1 MEESKERR
9 IMKLIT
15 ETIEDIQYI
24 TEGPEDKKSLFIE
37 GVFMVSDECNRNGR
51 VYPYDTLNK
60 EVGRYITEFVNC
72 NRAFGELGHPTG
84 PTVNLDRV
92 SHRIVMLE
100 FKKNKVYGKAKIL
113 ESTPMGKIAGELI
126 REGAKLGVSSRAMGS
141 LVEQNG
147 KKIVQP
153 DLMLSAVDIVA
164 DPSAPGAFV
173 NGIMEGKEWVWNN
186 GSWLERDLM
195 EAKRTM
201 KKTSTKNIEKKAL
214 RLFEDFFKK
223 L

>member
-1 MEESKERR
+1 
-9 IMKLIT
+9 MKLIT
-15 ETIEDIQYI
+15 ETVEDIRYI
-24 TEGPEDKKSLFIE
+24 TEGTDDKKNLFIE
-37 GVFMVSDECNRNGR
+37 GVFMVAEECNRNGR
-51 VYPYDTLNK
+51 VYPLTTLNK
-60 EVGRYITEFVNC
+60 EVGRYINEFVDC

-84 PTVNLDRV
+84 PTINLDRV
-92 SHRIVMLE
+92 SHRVVMLE
-100 FKKNKVYGKAKIL
+100 FRGNKVYGKAKIM
-113 ESTPMGKIAGELI
+113 ESTPMGKIAAELI

-186 GSWLERDLM
+186 CSWLERDLM
-195 EAKRTM
+195 EAKKLIRT
-201 KKTSTKNIEKKAL
+201 TSSRNLEKKAL
-214 RLFEDFFKK
+214 TLFENFFKN